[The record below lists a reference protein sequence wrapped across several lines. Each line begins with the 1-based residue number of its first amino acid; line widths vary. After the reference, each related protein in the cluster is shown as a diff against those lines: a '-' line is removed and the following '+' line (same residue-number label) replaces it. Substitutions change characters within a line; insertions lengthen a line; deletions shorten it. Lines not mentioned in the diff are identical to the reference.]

1 MSLTTLPTPITFDP
15 SPGLSAPVL
24 RRDQALQLLA
34 MHRDRLRTAY
44 RIKSLALFGSVARDE
59 ARPDSDVDL
68 LVEFETLVGLRGFMD
83 CRFELEAIL
92 GRPVDLV
99 MRSAV
104 KPSRRAAVEAEA
116 LRVWPCEVASAI
128 RKFMVGSGGG

>member
-1 MSLTTLPTPITFDP
+1 MYRDVTLKI
-15 SPGLSAPVL
+15 
-24 RRDQALQLLA
+24 LA
-34 MHRDRLRTAY
+34 EHADRLRAAY
-44 RIKSLALFGSVARDE
+44 HIKSLALFGSVARDQ

-68 LVEFETLVGLRGFMD
+68 LVEFDRLVGLRGFMD

-99 MRSAV
+99 MRSAL

-116 LRVWPCEVASAI
+116 VLVA
-128 RKFMVGSGGG
+128 